1 MAKLPGQGLD
11 GNEAE
16 ERQSFIDPGT
26 YNVEIIN
33 SNGKENEK
41 SGVYR
46 IGLQLQVL
54 DGPKAKSTFWLS
66 FNYLH
71 PGSAQAQDI
80 SQNQLRLIAKAC
92 GVGLFED
99 TESLHNKPFSVSV
112 KTSESNGYTN
122 NDMTSAREY
131 ATPGGS
137 GAKGAT
143 ASSSKTSSS
152 APAKAADKGGGK
164 PWEKKKGA

>member
-33 SNGKENEK
+33 SNGKQNEK

-71 PGSAQAQDI
+71 PGSTQAQDI

-99 TESLHNKPFSVSV
+99 TESLHSKPFNVSV
-112 KTSESNGYTN
+112 KVSESNGYTN

-131 ATPGGS
+131 VSPGGS

-143 ASSSKTSSS
+143 SSTPGAPSKTVE
-152 APAKAADKGGGK
+152 KAGGK
-164 PWEKKKGA
+164 PWEKKK